1 MRHLIRMNS
10 PGIVKKKTA
19 RKKNNMR
26 KYDLRHKYDFCCEC
40 EIVNQLKSFTNSVAK
55 LTHKHIRRDFQFK
68 VFSSFFFSVFIVVVV
83 VPVIAVLLLWLCV
96 SCCWIGNY
104 RAAPGWGPHAATAC
118 ALLLIEI
125 AAREPSQAEPSQ
137 VEPRRTQDGECFVVS
152 QTNNWHS
159 TRPGPCG
166 EGQGG
171 LGTMRCDGTRTLANT
186 GQTIDSII
194 HNSIWVGRSID
205 QTGEATMRVREIDN
219 YYNHLS
225 GIYELLFDCVRISD
239 DFPNAKSVA
248 LG

>member
-1 MRHLIRMNS
+1 
-10 PGIVKKKTA
+10 
-19 RKKNNMR
+19 MR
-26 KYDLRHKYDFCCEC
+26 KYDVRHKYDFCCEC

-68 VFSSFFFSVFIVVVV
+68 VFSSFFFFFCLLLWLLCLL
-83 VPVIAVLLLWLCV
+83 LLLWLCV

-125 AAREPSQAEPSQ
+125 AAREPSQAEPS
-137 VEPRRTQDGECFVVS
+137 RATQDTECFVVS

-194 HNSIWVGRSID
+194 HNSIWVGRSIPSISS
-205 QTGEATMRVREIDN
+205 EASRRQWECEKLTTIIIICLGFTSCSSIV
-219 YYNHLS
+219 S
-225 GIYELLFDCVRISD
+225 G
-239 DFPNAKSVA
+239 FPMTSQMPRA
-248 LG
+248 LPSARGICQRAA

>member
-1 MRHLIRMNS
+1 
-10 PGIVKKKTA
+10 
-19 RKKNNMR
+19 MR

-68 VFSSFFFSVFIVVVV
+68 VFSAFFFLLFIVVVV

-125 AAREPSQAEPSQ
+125 AAREPSQAEP
-137 VEPRRTQDGECFVVS
+137 RRTQDAECFVVS

-171 LGTMRCDGTRTLANT
+171 LGMRCDAMAQGHW
-186 GQTIDSII
+186 QTQARQSIASSTTASESGDP
-194 HNSIWVGRSID
+194 SIRPARR
-205 QTGEATMRVREIDN
+205 Q
-219 YYNHLS
+219 
-225 GIYELLFDCVRISD
+225 
-239 DFPNAKSVA
+239 
-248 LG
+248 